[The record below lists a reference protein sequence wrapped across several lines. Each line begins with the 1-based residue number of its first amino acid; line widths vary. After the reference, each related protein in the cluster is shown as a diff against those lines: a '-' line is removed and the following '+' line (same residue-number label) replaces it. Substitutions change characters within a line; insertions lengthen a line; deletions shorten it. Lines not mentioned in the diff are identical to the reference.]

1 MIVHQRASDVRRPSS
16 PIALS
21 TPRVLSLFLSCVLS
35 LFLVLTTSCVAQT
48 QDAAPLPKQAS
59 LLGAQTRLVLSCK
72 NVIESLT
79 WWSRIGFRPAGV
91 TSSRPDSVITLTD
104 GQVTITLIKDPLP
117 SPIMMFASANIKALK
132 DSLDQLEIA
141 TTVDVKGPTLGEIRL
156 VSPNGV
162 HIAVR
167 PGIDEPMIPMPG
179 DSNMICGKLTELSV
193 GTSYIKREV
202 TFWEKLN
209 FTTKRS
215 GKEPYPFHLLTD
227 GSTVV
232 GLHENRDIPTLSLTY
247 FAKDMRERID
257 RLRKSGITFSE
268 EIPAADGA
276 VANVIMLS
284 PEGTRVQLFEGEQ

>member
-1 MIVHQRASDVRRPSS
+1 MMNLTKTRLI
-16 PIALS
+16 
-21 TPRVLSLFLSCVLS
+21 S
-35 LFLVLTTSCVAQT
+35 LFLVAAFSFIGLLTQSCDAQT
-48 QDAAPLPKQAS
+48 QDATPVQLQGS
-59 LLGAQTRLVLSCK
+59 LLGTQTRLVLSCK

-91 TSSRPDSVITLTD
+91 ASTRPDSVITLTD

-117 SPIMMFASANIKALK
+117 SPIMMFASLNIKTLK
-132 DSLDQLEIA
+132 DSLNQLQIA
-141 TTVDVKGPTLGEIRL
+141 TTVDVKGPTLGEVRL
-156 VSPNGV
+156 VSPNGI

-167 PGIDEPMIPMPG
+167 PTIDEPIVPIVG
-179 DSNMICGKLTELSV
+179 DSNVICGKLTELSI
-193 GTSYIKREV
+193 GTSFIKREV
-202 TFWEKLN
+202 TFWEKLE

-215 GKEPYPFHLLTD
+215 GKEPYPFHLMTD
-227 GSTVV
+227 GSTVI
-232 GLHENRDIPTLSLTY
+232 GMHENRDIPSLSLTY
-247 FAKDMRERID
+247 FAKDMRERIE